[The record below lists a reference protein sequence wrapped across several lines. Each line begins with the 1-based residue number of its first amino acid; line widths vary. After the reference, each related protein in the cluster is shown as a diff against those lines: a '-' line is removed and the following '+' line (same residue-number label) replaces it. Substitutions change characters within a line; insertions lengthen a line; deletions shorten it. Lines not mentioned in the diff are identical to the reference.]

1 MPRHRWRAGLLVFCN
16 QTGTETV
23 ALATFKAA
31 PRASVPRHMK
41 TCKEGLP
48 HQDQARKRPKDSN
61 SQCRGL
67 TRLYSPARP
76 PTCSD
81 DIAAPGSPWLRD
93 MKCTRSKP
101 GQLSTPLL
109 QVATST
115 HPWLRNSQWNS
126 KKKAAQDLVR
136 PCTSVSTS
144 QGHGNTT
151 AALPFSASPFQRR
164 NGSWACPYT
173 SSDEMAALPALTLP
187 ATKWQL
193 LCPPGHG
200 TGKRTTHSQLSTSLL
215 QPPHKPLEPTEK
227 GGSSPQPKSHTL
239 TRHAVQR
246 IANTYVGSSPP
257 TKQPSYRQWK
267 GNVAGPILR

>member
-1 MPRHRWRAGLLVFCN
+1 MSPAVAQPLQWERTNAKGSPCLLTHL
-16 QTGTETV
+16 Q
-23 ALATFKAA
+23 AA
-31 PRASVPRHMK
+31 PPLQPRWPSSGPKSTAARQGTWCPDTDGGPDCLSSATKQALRPSPWPLSKQHQGPRSVPRHRK
-41 TCKEGLP
+41 TCREGLP

-81 DIAAPGSPWLRD
+81 DLAAPGSPWLRD

-115 HPWLRNSQWNS
+115 HPWLQSSQWNS

-136 PCTSVSTS
+136 TCNRVSTS
-144 QGHGNTT
+144 QGQGNTT

-164 NGSWACPYT
+164 NCSCACPYI
-173 SSDEMAALPALTLP
+173 SSDEIAALPALTLP
-187 ATKWQL
+187 ATKL
-193 LCPPGHG
+193 
-200 TGKRTTHSQLSTSLL
+200 
-215 QPPHKPLEPTEK
+215 
-227 GGSSPQPKSHTL
+227 
-239 TRHAVQR
+239 
-246 IANTYVGSSPP
+246 
-257 TKQPSYRQWK
+257 
-267 GNVAGPILR
+267 